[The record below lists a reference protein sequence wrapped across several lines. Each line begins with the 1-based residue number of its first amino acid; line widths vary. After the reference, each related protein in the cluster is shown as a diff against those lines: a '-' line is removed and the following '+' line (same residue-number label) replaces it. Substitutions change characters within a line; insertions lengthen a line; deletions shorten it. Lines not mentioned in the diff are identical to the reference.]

1 MTATLFVTLTLAD
14 AQHWPALAVRSAELG
29 CAAAVLQG
37 DGPALVTQWDALAA
51 AGHRSILVVPVT
63 LGEAGV
69 PASWVGRVVRWW
81 LGRRPEPPAEVL
93 LATTVLRALPEAIP
107 PVGEARIQRAN
118 DETLTNPTW
127 ADPPPVHTHVL
138 VCRGPRC
145 TAKGAEAAGAVL
157 ESELHRRGLLDRDV
171 LVTQTGCLFP
181 CNRAPVVALQP
192 RMSWRTLSPEGV
204 GELVDEIEGSAD
216 LSRAPRCW

>member
-37 DGPALVTQWDALAA
+37 EGPALVSQLDALAA
-51 AGHRSILVVPVT
+51 AGHRIIVLVPVT

-69 PASWVGRVVRWW
+69 PASWVGRVARWW

-107 PVGEARIQRAN
+107 RSGRRASCA
-118 DETLTNPTW
+118 PTTR
-127 ADPPPVHTHVL
+127 P
-138 VCRGPRC
+138 
-145 TAKGAEAAGAVL
+145 
-157 ESELHRRGLLDRDV
+157 
-171 LVTQTGCLFP
+171 
-181 CNRAPVVALQP
+181 
-192 RMSWRTLSPEGV
+192 
-204 GELVDEIEGSAD
+204 
-216 LSRAPRCW
+216 